1 MENHEQPSEH
11 KSQLDKT
18 GEEPDMETKKVET
31 VNDSDDFVD
40 FDFSPEEHKVNGDRK
55 EEIAGSTPTRE
66 EFIQLVKYWCKE
78 YFFVEWIVFLRGARK
93 DNDNREQL
101 YANDRISHARA
112 VIGEEAVNKAVDEA
126 RKEFKA
132 TSDCHSRYWDICE
145 HGTSEQRDAAREE
158 MEREVRE
165 QDAAMSDIHFR
176 RLIICGRGTSEEM
189 EREVREQDARKTL
202 NRLEQVAKAFQGDSI
217 ALVLYDDTRRH
228 DKLVLMFP
236 TISELTV
243 LIQSNDKFE
252 IETETS
258 RIRALV
264 IEEHFSS
271 LGLLRVIRHDG
282 EWLFEFPDF
291 QPGKDNPAGL
301 FWVSCQIKS
310 LLKTPCLLSF

>member
-1 MENHEQPSEH
+1 
-11 KSQLDKT
+11 
-18 GEEPDMETKKVET
+18 
-31 VNDSDDFVD
+31 
-40 FDFSPEEHKVNGDRK
+40 
-55 EEIAGSTPTRE
+55 
-66 EFIQLVKYWCKE
+66 
-78 YFFVEWIVFLRGARK
+78 
-93 DNDNREQL
+93 
-101 YANDRISHARA
+101 
-112 VIGEEAVNKAVDEA
+112 
-126 RKEFKA
+126 
-132 TSDCHSRYWDICE
+132 
-145 HGTSEQRDAAREE
+145 
-158 MEREVRE
+158 
-165 QDAAMSDIHFR
+165 
-176 RLIICGRGTSEEM
+176 
-189 EREVREQDARKTL
+189 
-202 NRLEQVAKAFQGDSI
+202 
-217 ALVLYDDTRRH
+217 
-228 DKLVLMFP
+228 MFP